1 MTFPR
6 SNIFIVYSNI
16 LLQNPTLYDGVCVCV
31 CVCVNPTLYDDS
43 HLKPQLIN
51 NFLFLANTYALEK
64 NTLCSLHH
72 W

>member
-1 MTFPR
+1 MITEKVGLFVFGQMTFPR

-16 LLQNPTLYDGVCVCV
+16 LLQNPT
-31 CVCVNPTLYDDS
+31 PHDDS
-43 HLKPQLIN
+43 HLQLQLIN
-51 NFLFLANTYALEK
+51 NFLFFANTYALEK